1 MEITD
6 YNHKI
11 IIRVKTFEIDSQ
23 GIVHNSIYLQY
34 LEIGRIE
41 YRRNYGYKILK
52 NGMFNDGLK
61 VVVVHNSIDYKSF
74 AFADDELTIFTRI
87 PWIKSSSFG
96 FEQMIINEN
105 TKSVICEGRGVL
117 VNLNLNTNLSE
128 LLPEKFVNEI
138 RSFEKNLQIIK

>member
-87 PWIKSSSFG
+87 PWIKY
-96 FEQMIINEN
+96 
-105 TKSVICEGRGVL
+105 
-117 VNLNLNTNLSE
+117 
-128 LLPEKFVNEI
+128 
-138 RSFEKNLQIIK
+138 